1 MRQCLKSLNMS
12 RPLLVTKRI
21 QKYLVIA
28 PLKSFYAYF
37 TTRNVLNMLSLVDY
51 IASASNAS
59 LFYFL
64 DSVRGGVPEAPLSK
78 QEIHN
83 LLISIVSS
91 LGHGIE
97 STRRLRIHISV
108 VI

>member
-1 MRQCLKSLNMS
+1 
-12 RPLLVTKRI
+12 
-21 QKYLVIA
+21 
-28 PLKSFYAYF
+28 LKSFYAHF
-37 TTRNVLNMLSLVDY
+37 AARNVLNMLSLVDY
-51 IASASNAS
+51 ITLTSDAS

-64 DSVRGGVPEAPLSK
+64 DCAGSPSLK

-83 LLISIVSS
+83 LLMSVVSS

-97 STRRLRIHISV
+97 STHRLRVHIGV